1 MPCHSACVCRTWET
15 VAASSSPAS
24 PRPCTL
30 CWPPP
35 QVQFFALFPLLLCA
49 LQPRSRG
56 FRGRLAVAVT
66 ACILGGTAWRL
77 AAVWRAPEPLEFPI
91 ADFAT
96 DTTAQH
102 SWAAMLHATYLPTG
116 ARVAELAVGVAQGA
130 MLTSPA
136 ALKALQRRCVG
147 CGWLQQCACI
157 APFSIQCMHL
167 GKGTPI
173 IQKPCPRMQ
182 ARLGGSSSTAAA
194 SRLRSPAG
202 CAAAAVPPARL
213 PALACQQ
220 HAASGSVAVAWLP
233 VHGGTCGHHPGGAAA
248 GCRPTACSSGSAA
261 ERCCLQAA
269 GAPILCAVP
278 HQRACPPVGPAAA
291 AHWPPVWLDSRH
303 ASGRVCCGVAGRP
316 GCCVC
321 MCCAPPRAG

>member
-24 PRPCTL
+24 PRPCKL

-157 APFSIQCMHL
+157 APFSIQCMHPHHPAAL
-167 GKGTPI
+167 PSHAGAAGW
-173 IQKPCPRMQ
+173 QQQHCCCKPPTLTSWLRGRCCSAGPAPSPGLPAARGFRQRCCGMAPRSWRHLWPPPWGRCCWLQTHCMQ
-182 ARLGGSSSTAAA
+182 QRLG
-194 SRLRSPAG
+194 
-202 CAAAAVPPARL
+202 C
-213 PALACQQ
+213 
-220 HAASGSVAVAWLP
+220 
-233 VHGGTCGHHPGGAAA
+233 
-248 GCRPTACSSGSAA
+248 
-261 ERCCLQAA
+261 
-269 GAPILCAVP
+269 
-278 HQRACPPVGPAAA
+278 
-291 AHWPPVWLDSRH
+291 
-303 ASGRVCCGVAGRP
+303 
-316 GCCVC
+316 
-321 MCCAPPRAG
+321 